1 MMPLEEADTS
11 LEGRNIQDAA
21 AVASHTG
28 QGQGRAPDEGQRA
41 HTAADYQAVRG

>member
-1 MMPLEEADTS
+1 MMPLEEADTF

-21 AVASHTG
+21 AVASHT
-28 QGQGRAPDEGQRA
+28 GQGRAPDEGQRA